1 MANISWTMKNG
12 MVSLSNEEELA
23 KLEQIGQNK
32 GLAFSFRD
40 EETITFP
47 PLADAAVSVKTWK
60 DKAKKTQSS
69 LYGMAHSTVRGGQ
82 FDVPL
87 AAFRRVPIEEERAQ
101 LYDEDNILGETLAQ
115 SNLSDIERYRLLA
128 GKTIKVTVVKL
139 HSPVFEWDKD
149 SGEWKRVEGQLNPLT
164 CFKFEDITPKAQA

>member
-1 MANISWTMKNG
+1 MSNISWTVKNG
-12 MVSLSNEEELA
+12 MVSLSNEAELA
-23 KLEQIGQNK
+23 KLELIGQNK

-40 EETITFP
+40 EEIIEFP
-47 PLADAAVSVKTWK
+47 ALADAAVSVKTWK

-69 LYGMAHSTVRGGQ
+69 LYGMAHSAVRGQ

-101 LYDEDNILGETLAQ
+101 LYDEDNVLGETLAQ
-115 SNLSDIERYRLLA
+115 SNLSDIERYKLLV

-149 SGEWKRVEGQLNPLT
+149 KGEWSRVEGELNSLT
-164 CFKFEDITPKAQA
+164 CFKFEDITPKA

>member
-1 MANISWTMKNG
+1 MSNGSWTMKKG
-12 MVSLSNEEELA
+12 MVSLSNEAELA
-23 KLEQIGQNK
+23 KFEHIGQNK

-40 EETITFP
+40 EEIIEFP
-47 PLADAAVSVKTWK
+47 KIDEAAVSVKTWK

-69 LYGMAHSTVRGGQ
+69 LYGMASSDVRGGQ

-87 AAFRRVPIEEERAQ
+87 AAFRRVPIEDEREQ
-101 LYDEDNILGETLAQ
+101 LYDEDNVLGETLAQ
-115 SNLSDIERYRLLA
+115 SNLSDIERYKLLC

-149 SGEWKRVEGQLNPLT
+149 AGEWKRVEGQFHDLT
-164 CFKFEDITPKAQA
+164 CFKFKDITPKTQE